1 MINILKKNRIMAR
14 KHGVKS
20 LISVKTVGSNV
31 PAVLFFDNGDIVTN
45 PFDIANTSNNYFA
58 SLAATTKKA

>member
-1 MINILKKNRIMAR
+1 MAR

-45 PFDIANTSNNYFA
+45 PFDITNTSNNYFA